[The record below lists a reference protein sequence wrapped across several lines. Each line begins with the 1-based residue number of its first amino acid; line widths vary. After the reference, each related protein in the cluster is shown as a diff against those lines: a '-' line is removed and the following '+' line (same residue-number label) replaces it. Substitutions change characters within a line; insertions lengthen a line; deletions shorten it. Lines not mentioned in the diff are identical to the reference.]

1 MAAKEGGYGSDNT
14 RRFTSSPTIQ
24 ILNLSDALVVSVS
37 PHEESQSCKSTE
49 LVVNLDSLNSSK
61 GFSTTSDNTTGANF
75 LHILSGTPQQSLQP
89 LAEGVEP
96 NSIFIPGEFPFL
108 TESSSKDKENIENFK
123 NNKAR
128 SYNSDHKGKGIGS
141 S

>member
-1 MAAKEGGYGSDNT
+1 MAVKEGGYGSDNT

-24 ILNLSDALVVSVS
+24 MLNLSDALVVSVS
-37 PHEESQSCKSTE
+37 PREESQSCKFTE

-75 LHILSGTPQQSLQP
+75 LHTNMLP

-96 NSIFIPGEFPFL
+96 NSIIIPGEFPFL
-108 TESSSKDKENIENFK
+108 TESSKDKENIENFK